1 MTINTWFLMVPD
13 MLIIFF
19 IFGFGYLLGLMT
31 LIIFIMINV
40 NRGTTFVIGEKKEGY
55 FDIEFLKNKHS
66 S

>member
-1 MTINTWFLMVPD
+1 MWFFMVPD
-13 MLIIFF
+13 ILVIFF

-55 FDIEFLKNKHS
+55 YDIEFIKNKQS

>member
-1 MTINTWFLMVPD
+1 MTTNSWFLMVPD
-13 MLIIFF
+13 ILVIFY

-55 FDIEFLKNKHS
+55 YDIEFIKNKQS

>member
-1 MTINTWFLMVPD
+1 MTISTWFLMVPD
-13 MLIIFF
+13 ILVIFF

-55 FDIEFLKNKHS
+55 YDIEFLKNKQS

>member
-1 MTINTWFLMVPD
+1 MTTNTWFLMVPD
-13 MLIIFF
+13 ILVIFF

-55 FDIEFLKNKHS
+55 YDIEFIKNKQS

>member
-1 MTINTWFLMVPD
+1 MTISTWFLMVPD
-13 MLIIFF
+13 ILVIFF

-55 FDIEFLKNKHS
+55 YDIEFIKNKQS

>member
-1 MTINTWFLMVPD
+1 MTTNSWFLMVPD
-13 MLIIFF
+13 ILVIFY

-31 LIIFIMINV
+31 LIIFIMINL

-55 FDIEFLKNKHS
+55 YDIEFIKNKQS